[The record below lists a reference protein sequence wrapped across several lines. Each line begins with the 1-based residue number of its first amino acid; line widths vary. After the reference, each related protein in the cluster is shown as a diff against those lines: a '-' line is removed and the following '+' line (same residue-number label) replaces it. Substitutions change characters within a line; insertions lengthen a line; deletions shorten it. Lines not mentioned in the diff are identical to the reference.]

1 MSEVHSGFVPIVG
14 RPNVG
19 KSTLVNALV
28 GEKVSI
34 ISSRPQTTRNTIRGV
49 VTGIDAKG
57 DPEYQLV
64 LIDTPG
70 VHKPKTELGNRLN
83 SLVYGTLSEADVVVF
98 VLDATQPVG
107 PGDRRIADRL
117 RQADA
122 TTVVVVNKVDVAD
135 RGSVV
140 AQLSEAAEWGFDAYV
155 PVSALQSENL
165 DPVVDELVAR
175 IPEGPLYFDPETRSD
190 QPDHDLAAEIVREKF
205 LDRLRDEVPHSL
217 IVVVDDMAERSDDL
231 QVIAARGDRRAGF
244 AARHRHRQG
253 RINAEGRGHRGPPG
267 TREVVWHEDP
277 PGPQGRGGTRLA
289 TEAPVA
295 GPPRV
300 WCLTNGPQDL
310 HRSRPADLCLRRSG
324 RSGVRQREPEDT
336 PTVLEPIDES
346 PVHELGQLSGDRET
360 DPHRPGLAG

>member
-231 QVIAARGDRRAGF
+231 QVIAARVIVERDSQRGIVIGKGGSMLKVAG
-244 AARHRHRQG
+244 
-253 RINAEGRGHRGPPG
+253 
-267 TREVVWHEDP
+267 
-277 PGPQGRGGTRLA
+277 
-289 TEAPVA
+289 TEARQELEKLF
-295 GPPRV
+295 GTKIHLDLRV
-300 WCLTNGPQDL
+300 VVEPDWQQKPQLLD
-310 HRSRPADLCLRRSG
+310 R
-324 RSGVRQREPEDT
+324 
-336 PTVLEPIDES
+336 
-346 PVHELGQLSGDRET
+346 LGFG
-360 DPHRPGLAG
+360 A